1 MGLTGNSVDTII
13 MGAGLS
19 GLSAAYHLESNY
31 KIVESNYRVGGLC
44 KSDFIDGFT
53 FDYTGHLLHIKSKY
67 TERLIKKLLGNNI
80 RKIKR
85 NSWIY
90 SSGTFT
96 PYPYQSNLFGLPTNI
111 VKECLIG
118 FIKSMYERKDMDV
131 KTFEDWT
138 IKYLGEGISNRFMIP
153 YNKKLWTI
161 HPREMTTEWMGDY
174 VPNPTLD
181 EIIDGA
187 LRIPEKNWG
196 YNAYFY
202 YPKFGGIHSLV
213 KGFLKH
219 IDEDAIYCNKR
230 VIGIDLM
237 SKMIFYD
244 DGTDDAYKNI
254 ISTIPLNELMGII
267 EGMPKIIKEQ
277 ASKLRFNSVLN
288 INFGINSDVASD
300 KHWIYFPEEDY
311 IFYRIGFPSNFSGT
325 MAPEGCSSIYT
336 EISYSNEMPLEYGTL
351 KDIEKR
357 VYNDLLKCKILKA
370 DDKIVSSHTTTIKP
384 AYVIY
389 DKNWKS
395 VRDYLL
401 NYLKGKGLMSIGRYG
416 AWEYSAMEDAILQG
430 KSASEIINNKK

>member
-1 MGLTGNSVDTII
+1 MVNTLII
-13 MGAGLS
+13 GAGLS
-19 GLSAAYHLESNY
+19 GLSAAYHLESDY

-118 FIKSMYERKDMDV
+118 FIKSRYERQNMNV

-138 IKYLGEGISNRFMIP
+138 IKYLGEGISNKFMIP

-161 HPREMTTEWMGDY
+161 HPREMTTEWMEEY

-187 LRIPEKNWG
+187 LRISEKKWG
-196 YNAYFY
+196 YNAYFC
-202 YPKFGGIHSLV
+202 YPKFGGIYSLV
-213 KGFLKH
+213 KGFLKR

-237 SKMIFYD
+237 RKMIFYD
-244 DGTDDAYKNI
+244 DGTEDTYENI
-254 ISTIPLNELMGII
+254 VSTIPLNELMCII
-267 EGMPKIIKEQ
+267 GDMPKVIQEQ

-288 INFGINSDVASD
+288 INFGVNNDDVSD
-300 KHWIYFPEEDY
+300 KHWIYFPEKDY
-311 IFYRIGFPSNFSGT
+311 IFYRIGFPSNFSRT

-336 EISYSNEMPLEYGTL
+336 EISYSNEMPIEYGTL

-357 VYNDLLKCKILKA
+357 VCNDLMKCKILKA
-370 DDKIVSSHTTTIKP
+370 DDEIMCSHTVHIKP

-389 DKNWKS
+389 DKNWRN

-401 NYLKGKGLMSIGRYG
+401 NYLKGNGIISIGRYG
-416 AWEYSAMEDAILQG
+416 AWEYSAMENAILQG